1 MARVLLSS
9 QPLALAAA
17 AALPARSPSW
27 YHGIMAQAT
36 TIMFDR
42 DLYEWLRAEAFR
54 QRTSMS
60 RIVAFALLAY
70 KEQQQEGK

>member
-1 MARVLLSS
+1 
-9 QPLALAAA
+9 
-17 AALPARSPSW
+17 
-27 YHGIMAQAT
+27 MAQAT